1 MACYLLHFSEPI
13 SPKHTTRHY
22 IGYAENLE
30 ARIEHHRRGT
40 SKVRLID
47 VARERGIDFVV
58 ARVWEDGDKALER
71 RLKNGKNL
79 PRYCP
84 ICREEKR

>member
-1 MACYLLHFSEPI
+1 MAIYLLHFSEPI
-13 SPKHTTRHY
+13 SPKHTTQHY
-22 IGYAENLE
+22 LGYADSLE
-30 ARIEHHRRGT
+30 ARIGHHRRGT

-58 ARVWEDGDKALER
+58 ARVWEDGDRAMER
-71 RLKNGKNL
+71 RIKNSKNL

-84 ICREEKR
+84 ICRGEI